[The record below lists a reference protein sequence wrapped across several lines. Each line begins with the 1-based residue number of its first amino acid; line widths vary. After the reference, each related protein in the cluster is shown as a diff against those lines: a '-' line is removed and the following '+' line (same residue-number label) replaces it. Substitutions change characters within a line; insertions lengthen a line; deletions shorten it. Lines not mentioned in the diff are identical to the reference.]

1 MDFIKTI
8 WFPSSNNSLIYE
20 KLYLTTKINYSLKIK
35 NFKIDGFDGFTII
48 YFAYFSYLQKFI
60 SLEQLKLFYNHSQ
73 SLTIKLNQNINL
85 LEFIYLNVFNDRFG
99 YRLQSYNLIL
109 YLQKKIKENSDFN
122 LYKIFYK
129 NYFNFKIPNY
139 KKLNITDTII
149 NKSNK
154 LLGNQCYTLEMYNN
168 LDYNDKNFLINL
180 FYTIYIDNKSY
191 INIHPIIF
199 NYDMY
204 KNFVK
209 EIGYVTSDGIR
220 IIIGESFNKLGLL
233 MDLYYKSDSYY
244 VPYSKSIYSDNKFNI
259 DNKYKQYLTEEYLSS
274 YKYII
279 NKLIPYNIMENT
291 KKIYIYD
298 LINSGKGILSFLH
311 IFNIIF
317 PEFKNKIHAIL
328 VSNTINKKYNL
339 YYSENNN
346 IEIKKKLTYDNIKFK
361 IYNFKCNIYILS
373 VFTEEYYRY
382 REFKS
387 LPIEKIYNKRIN
399 IYQKYTNNINRNNLI
414 KFYIIYKFFN
424 NSCDLK

>member
-8 WFPSSNNSLIYE
+8 WFTNSNNSLIYE
-20 KLYLTTKINYSLKIK
+20 RLYLTTKINYSLKIK

-60 SLEQLKLFYNHSQ
+60 SLEQLILFYNHCQ
-73 SLTIKLNQNINL
+73 SLTTKLNQNINL
-85 LEFIYLNVFNDRFG
+85 LEFIYLNVFNDLFG
-99 YRLQSYNLIL
+99 NRLLSYNLIL
-109 YLQKKIKENSDFN
+109 FLQQKLKENSDFN

-129 NYFNFKIPNY
+129 NYFNFNIPNY

-154 LLGNQCYTLEMYNN
+154 LLGNQYYTLGMYNN
-168 LDYNDKNFLINL
+168 LDNNDKNFLINL

-209 EIGYVTSDGIR
+209 EIGYRTSDGIR

-244 VPYSKSIYSDNKFNI
+244 VPYSKSIYSDKFNI
-259 DNKYKQYLTEEYLSS
+259 DNKYNQYLTEEYLSV

-317 PEFKNKIHAIL
+317 PEFKNKIHLIL

-339 YYSENNN
+339 YFLKNNS

-361 IYNFKCNIYILS
+361 IYNFKCNRYILS
-373 VFTEEYYRY
+373 VFTEEYYNY
-382 REFKS
+382 RQFKS
-387 LPIEKIYNKRIN
+387 LPIEKISNKRIN

-424 NSCDLK
+424 K